1 MAENRSNSSKY
12 ESRYG
17 GGWITPAQ
25 FLAEVMCERSAKK
38 DNLDLPPKFWNLTIW
53 KKEFLKQLNLANR
66 LISKYD
72 PALISKSL
80 RTPQGKKI
88 FSLGAKWLKDI
99 LEKESKKIKKVDIA
113 KVEEVNKL
121 PTRQNFVSNKSIFS
135 KLKDIDNE

>member
-1 MAENRSNSSKY
+1 MAENRSDSSRY

-25 FLAEVMCERSAKK
+25 FLAEVMCERSAKSS
-38 DNLDLPPKFWNLTIW
+38 NLDLPPKFWNLPIW
-53 KKEFLKQLNLANR
+53 KKEFLKQLNLANK
-66 LISKYD
+66 LISKYE
-72 PALISKSL
+72 PSLISKAL

-99 LEKESKKIKKVDIA
+99 LEKESKKNKKADIE

-121 PTRQNFVSNKSIFS
+121 PTRQNYVSGKSIFS
-135 KLKDIDNE
+135 RLKDIDNE